1 MLLSV
6 LASAAFTPEER
17 EHAHCTWLYLQRE
30 ARDGSYSLSYTIIQY
45 IAKEHSYWVHIYQG
59 THTDTRTHA
68 RARVH
73 ARTHTHTRTH
83 AHTHTH
89 TRTLTHS
96 RAQGVSVFF
105 TENKKEGCQAHLSA
119 LHTVHSRPW
128 CKVSSVHS
136 RPSCKVSSVHSRL
149 WCKVSSQILWWIP
162 RSQLNRRKL
171 VEKLTKSLVLI
182 SCKVHF
188 RMALKA
194 CTCSH
199 SRQYPFLA
207 PSVQFPGYSQ
217 LFRKYVSVISYV
229 NNNRKLS

>member
-45 IAKEHSYWVHIYQG
+45 VAKEHSYCVHIYQG

-73 ARTHTHTRTH
+73 THTHTHTHTH
-83 AHTHTH
+83 ARAHALTHARTHTHTH
-89 TRTLTHS
+89 TRTPTHS

-119 LHTVHSRPW
+119 LHTVHSRP
-128 CKVSSVHS
+128 
-136 RPSCKVSSVHSRL
+136 
-149 WCKVSSQILWWIP
+149 
-162 RSQLNRRKL
+162 
-171 VEKLTKSLVLI
+171 
-182 SCKVHF
+182 
-188 RMALKA
+188 
-194 CTCSH
+194 
-199 SRQYPFLA
+199 
-207 PSVQFPGYSQ
+207 
-217 LFRKYVSVISYV
+217 
-229 NNNRKLS
+229 